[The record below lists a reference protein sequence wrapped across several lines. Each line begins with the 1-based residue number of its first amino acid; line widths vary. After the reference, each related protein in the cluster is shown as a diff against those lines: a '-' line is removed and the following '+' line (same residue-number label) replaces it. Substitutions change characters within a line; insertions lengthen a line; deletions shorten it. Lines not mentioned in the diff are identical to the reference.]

1 MRIIIIDLQSS
12 DTRKTQSAIVINF
25 ISSKDTKEVRV
36 MHVTSANIKFTS
48 YNDAY
53 EVVNE
58 LLESLRSKYQDNLEK
73 SLRRSTFI
81 SDSVRLMYYKCHK
94 VNFKRGGSYIGSP
107 DWVEKKKTTINPK
120 NTDINAFNTQQLL
133 H

>member
-1 MRIIIIDLQSS
+1 MQL
-12 DTRKTQSAIVINF
+12 
-25 ISSKDTKEVRV
+25 
-36 MHVTSANIKFTS
+36 TSANIKFTS

-81 SDSVRLMYYKCHK
+81 SDSVCLMNYKCHK

-107 DWVEKKKTTINPK
+107 DWVEKKKKTIYPK